1 MSLNTVHSIFWHLK
15 EKILNMTTAIISSGT
30 TLIIIV
36 VIVVEVNMK
45 GARYVFYLVL
55 GSDHNSDT
63 QSTKQPCASVYR
75 FYLFK
80 TECI

>member
-1 MSLNTVHSIFWHLK
+1 
-15 EKILNMTTAIISSGT
+15 MTTAIISSGT

-36 VIVVEVNMK
+36 VIVAEVNMK
-45 GARYVFYLVL
+45 GAQNVFYLVP

-63 QSTKQPCASVYR
+63 QSTKQPCAFVYR
-75 FYLFK
+75 FNLFK